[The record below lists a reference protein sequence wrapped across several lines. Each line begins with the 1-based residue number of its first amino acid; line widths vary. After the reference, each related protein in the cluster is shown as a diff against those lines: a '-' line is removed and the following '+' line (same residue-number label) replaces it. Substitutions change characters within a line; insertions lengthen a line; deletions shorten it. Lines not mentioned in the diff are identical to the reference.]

1 MFFEFVGR
9 LSGYTCSLK
18 DQPGL
23 STPEL
28 FSKISLLFAAA
39 LMLGA
44 AANQGAEQKLAQAV
58 ALARAHRFA
67 EADEE
72 LKGVSAPSDPKQ
84 GIAFHR
90 LRASIQAA
98 LQKPEEASAEMH
110 AALRLAPAD
119 ASLLRA
125 TAVADLGWLDA
136 QLKASSHPGLK
147 TTLEDLRAF
156 SLPDRERAQLR
167 SQMGERLLIAREYRN
182 ATVDLSEAV
191 RLDPSRS
198 EAWAQLAD
206 AQLHSG
212 DPKGALESALHA
224 RTLHDTGEL
233 EGLLGDI
240 YETEGDSVASAKSFE
255 EAVRLSPGEERF
267 ALALAVELM
276 RHKTFQPALTVLER
290 CEVDFPHSPRTRT
303 ALGLALF
310 LSGREPEGTTKL
322 LEALSLDPAFLPA
335 VRYLGEL
342 ALGRPG
348 GPEPRVIEAEC
359 KYADAHP
366 SDNES
371 NAICGGLEARA
382 KSEDSPT
389 AEWRPILLRLASA
402 ATSPDSAIAHCEYG
416 KALDQTHDWP
426 HARKELETCTRLGPD
441 SVEAHYRLSRVYRR
455 LGLKELA
462 EKEASLRTAAERRE
476 TAANDA
482 RENSVKEFLYTMS
495 KR

>member
-1 MFFEFVGR
+1 MLR
-9 LSGYTCSLK
+9 
-18 DQPGL
+18 
-23 STPEL
+23 
-28 FSKISLLFAAA
+28 AAFPA
-39 LMLGA
+39 LA
-44 AANQGAEQKLAQAV
+44 DEGAEQKLAQAV

-84 GIAFHR
+84 AIAFHR

-98 LQKPEEASAEMH
+98 LQRPEQASAEMH

-119 ASLLRA
+119 TSLVRA
-125 TAVADLGWLDA
+125 TGVADLGWLDA
-136 QLKASSHPGLK
+136 QLNASSHAGL
-147 TTLEDLRAF
+147 TATLEDLRAL

-167 SQMGERLLIAREYRN
+167 SQMGERLLIAREYRS

-212 DPKGALESALHA
+212 DPKEALGSALHA
-224 RTLHDTGEL
+224 RALHDTGEL
-233 EGLLGDI
+233 EALLGDI
-240 YETEGDSVASAKSFE
+240 YEAAGDSIASAKSFE
-255 EAVRLSPGEERF
+255 EAIRLSPGEERF

-276 RHKTFQPALTVLER
+276 RHQTFQPALTVLER
-290 CEVDFPHSPRTRT
+290 SEIDFPQSPRTRT

-310 LSGREPEGTTKL
+310 LSGKEPEGTAKL
-322 LEALSLDPAFLPA
+322 REALSIDPAFIPA

-348 GPEPRVIEAEC
+348 TPDPQVIEAEC
-359 KYADAHP
+359 KYANAHP

-382 KSEDSPT
+382 KSEDSPP
-389 AEWRPILLRLASA
+389 AEWRPILRRLAALLLLLVIALLLTANTAKCWTRRITGRTRAENSKPA
-402 ATSPDSAIAHCEYG
+402 RVWTQTQWKRTTASPVSIADSALNNLPKRRQAC
-416 KALDQTHDWP
+416 ALRP
-426 HARKELETCTRLGPD
+426 SNA
-441 SVEAHYRLSRVYRR
+441 RR
-455 LGLKELA
+455 LQ
-462 EKEASLRTAAERRE
+462 T
-476 TAANDA
+476 TPA
-482 RENSVKEFLYTMS
+482 RI
-495 KR
+495 R